1 MRARKGVTQAYRD
14 FGKTP
19 SVPPFVI
26 GAKQLISNI
35 KSISRGQNPARLPIA
50 GTESLPLR
58 HRVSNKRSSD
68 VIGVISSSPK
78 RTKTESTSTPNIVDL
93 TQDDKPESI
102 FIPSRRAPPQPAL
115 ADLNTNRSSRKKSQR
130 RRKTARPWREP
141 EVYRESLGTL
151 AKIAS
156 KLRASVHA
164 IAVDRETLRQ
174 RWEVDEHLQLQH
186 VTDNL
191 VDLNECF
198 TSAEKGIHGA
208 LEVIEK
214 RLL

>member
-1 MRARKGVTQAYRD
+1 MRARKGISQAYRD
-14 FGKTP
+14 FGQTP

-26 GAKQLISNI
+26 NAKQLTNNI
-35 KSISRGQNPARLPIA
+35 KSISRGQNHPARPPA
-50 GTESLPLR
+50 SGTEDSPSKS
-58 HRVSNKRSSD
+58 RVSNKRNSD
-68 VIGVISSSPK
+68 VIGVLSSSTK
-78 RTKTESTSTPNIVDL
+78 RAK
-93 TQDDKPESI
+93 TQDNEPKST
-102 FIPSRRAPPQPAL
+102 FIPNRRAPPRPAL
-115 ADLNTNRSSRKKSQR
+115 ANIPTNRIIRKPSQR
-130 RRKTARPWREP
+130 RRKAARSWREP

-186 VTDNL
+186 ITDNL
-191 VDLNECF
+191 VDLNEYF
-198 TSAEKGIHGA
+198 TSAENGILGA

>member
-1 MRARKGVTQAYRD
+1 MRIRKGPSQVYRD

-19 SVPPFVI
+19 SVPAFVI
-26 GAKQLISNI
+26 PAKQLINNV
-35 KSISRGQNPARLPIA
+35 KSISREQNPARPPAA
-50 GTESLPLR
+50 GIEISSLRP
-58 HRVSNKRSSD
+58 RVSNKRNSD
-68 VIGVISSSPK
+68 DIGVLSSSTK
-78 RTKTESTSTPNIVDL
+78 RARIEPSSTPNFVDL
-93 TQDDKPESI
+93 TQEDEPESR
-102 FIPSRRAPPQPAL
+102 FVPSRRPPPRTAL
-115 ADLNTNRSSRKKSQR
+115 ADVPANRISRKKFQR
-130 RRKTARPWREP
+130 RRKTARSWREP
-141 EVYRESLGTL
+141 DVYRESLGTL

-156 KLRASVHA
+156 KLRASAHA

-198 TSAEKGIHGA
+198 TSAEEGINGA
-208 LEVIEK
+208 LDVIEK